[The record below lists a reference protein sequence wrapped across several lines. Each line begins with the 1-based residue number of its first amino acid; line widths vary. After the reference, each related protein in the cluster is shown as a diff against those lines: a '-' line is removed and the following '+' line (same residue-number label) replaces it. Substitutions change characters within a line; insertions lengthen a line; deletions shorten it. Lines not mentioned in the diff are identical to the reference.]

1 VELAGGRPRKSVLRK
16 DRSDYPSRAVDGEAP
31 GSYWKGVTAT
41 SLPIEAPAAPAES
54 AYRERISLVPWLGR
68 FAALTLFPIP
78 SGVATVVL
86 LLMAKQGE
94 SWELCFWA
102 LAATMLPLSVLA
114 AAMTEYFS
122 TEFVVN
128 GDRVVVRSG
137 ITSRRITEWTVP
149 KIESVTVD
157 QGFFGMMFD
166 FGNVTIRG
174 TGGSHEVLRNV
185 RLPLS
190 FRDAICSS
198 RSAPQSCSYR
208 ITAKYKSVLRQLT

>member
-1 VELAGGRPRKSVLRK
+1 
-16 DRSDYPSRAVDGEAP
+16 
-31 GSYWKGVTAT
+31 
-41 SLPIEAPAAPAES
+41 
-54 AYRERISLVPWLGR
+54 
-68 FAALTLFPIP
+68 
-78 SGVATVVL
+78 
-86 LLMAKQGE
+86 
-94 SWELCFWA
+94 
-102 LAATMLPLSVLA
+102 MLPLSVLA

-185 RLPLS
+185 RLPLK
-190 FRDAICSS
+190 FRDAVC
-198 RSAPQSCSYR
+198 
-208 ITAKYKSVLRQLT
+208 QLTERAAKL